1 VSDSPYVRFLFVLE
15 TSALTFS
22 WVFDKDSDGTI
33 PTSST
38 TITKTSV
45 IAIDEKGEHLAV
57 FLDCLE
63 LDKSDSIPMMKQAG
77 CDVTAAILSISTVF
91 AFESLR
97 VEAEESL
104 AQLLDTDPMEGLRV
118 EAIENFATRSYFGK
132 PELFWRHIE
141 DMAPEWKLKL
151 AIQIVPV
158 LINGLPACGRSYSRT
173 VRPPTSEELKQAAA
187 RFNPKYASRAV
198 ILSSA
203 DLLGSPTNPSSYRRP
218 ITIEVIHRVCL
229 R

>member
-1 VSDSPYVRFLFVLE
+1 
-15 TSALTFS
+15 
-22 WVFDKDSDGTI
+22 
-33 PTSST
+33 
-38 TITKTSV
+38 
-45 IAIDEKGEHLAV
+45 
-57 FLDCLE
+57 
-63 LDKSDSIPMMKQAG
+63 
-77 CDVTAAILSISTVF
+77 
-91 AFESLR
+91 
-97 VEAEESL
+97 
-104 AQLLDTDPMEGLRV
+104 MEGLRV
-118 EAIENFATRSYFGK
+118 AALRQDVALARKAIENFATRSYFGK